1 MHLMFFSFSRV
12 LQRSVHYKNLRRI
25 RFPFICAVVLIADA
39 LVSAI
44 YYWLESSLPVG
55 IHVAAVSAAA
65 FIVIPIYELALYL
78 LKSLEEKQQ
87 ALVYAQQQEASTSEE
102 LKKRNMIFH
111 SLLHTSI
118 SMQQSKEL
126 CVLIDHTLSDLHQIL
141 PDCGF
146 AIVIFGARETTVQD
160 FSSIQLIAEEQ
171 QLVISDSRSLSSP
184 YELTEKLKLLTRNA
198 YDDTDRF
205 NWMFAPLCGSESKKL
220 GYLIIK
226 QPIESIIHHDVI
238 SLFVDQL
245 SVTIENRLLLLELER
260 LANTDS
266 LTGIYN
272 RNFFQKELD
281 TEIAKASKNNIP
293 FSIFVIDING
303 LKRINDTYGHEEG
316 DKLIISVANLLKKTF
331 RDSDVITRSGGDEFV
346 ILCPNTQCDDALGVL
361 NRIRTVERN
370 MTLAHYKS
378 GNAHQI
384 EPVHISIGIACST
397 ETTPERVFSLADENM
412 YEDKKRFYA
421 TNSKYR

>member
-1 MHLMFFSFSRV
+1 MPPNFRKAIE
-12 LQRSVHYKNLRRI
+12 RSLNYTNLRRAT
-25 RFPFICAVVLIADA
+25 FPFVGAVALVADA
-39 LVSAI
+39 LASFF
-44 YYWLESSLPVG
+44 YYWAEGSLPAS
-55 IHVAAVSAAA
+55 IHIAALSTAVLIS
-65 FIVIPIYELALYL
+65 IPIYWATLHL
-78 LKSLEEKQQ
+78 LKSLEEKQE
-87 ALVYAQQQEASTSEE
+87 ALILAQEHEASSSQE
-102 LKKRNMIFH
+102 LKKRNLIFH

-126 CVLIDHTLSDLHQIL
+126 STLLDHTLNDLNQIF

-146 AIVIFGARETTVQD
+146 AIVIYGARETSVQN
-160 FSSIQLIAEEQ
+160 FSSIHLLAEEQ
-171 QLVISDSRSLSSP
+171 TLVIEGARSLSSP
-184 YELTEKLKLLTRNA
+184 YELTEKLQLVTRNA
-198 YDDTDRF
+198 YDKKNRY
-205 NWMFAPLCGSESKKL
+205 NWMFAPLSGSENKKL

-226 QPIESIIHHDVI
+226 QPVQTSIHHDVV

-245 SVTIENRLLLLELER
+245 SVTAENRLLLLELER
-260 LANTDS
+260 LANTDA

-281 TEIAKASKNNIP
+281 SEIAKASKNNNIP

-316 DKLIISVANLLKKTF
+316 DKLIIAVANLLKKSF

-361 NRIRTVERN
+361 NRIRALEKN
-370 MTLAHYKS
+370 MTLAHYKG
-378 GNAHQI
+378 GNTHQI
-384 EPVHISIGIACST
+384 EPVHISIGVACST
-397 ETTPERVFSLADENM
+397 ETTPENVFGLADENM

-421 TNSKYR
+421 NNSKYR